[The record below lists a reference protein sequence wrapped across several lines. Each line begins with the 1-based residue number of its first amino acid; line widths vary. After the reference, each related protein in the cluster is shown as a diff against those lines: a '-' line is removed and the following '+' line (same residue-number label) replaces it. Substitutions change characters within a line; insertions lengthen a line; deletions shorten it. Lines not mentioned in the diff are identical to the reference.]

1 MMPGRVSGPTVCV
14 VKATGYPL
22 PDGGDAKRIA
32 YYLPGSCVWISSSFR
47 EIIERYYKWKNSKA
61 ENALVIDE
69 DDEVV
74 HDIYSNDI
82 DDDYEMDEK
91 SPR

>member
-32 YYLPGSCVWISSSFR
+32 DYLPGSCVWISSSFR
-47 EIIERYYKWKNSKA
+47 EIIERYYKFKQEISLHLPLINLNH
-61 ENALVIDE
+61 ELFEIQ
-69 DDEVV
+69 
-74 HDIYSNDI
+74 
-82 DDDYEMDEK
+82 
-91 SPR
+91 